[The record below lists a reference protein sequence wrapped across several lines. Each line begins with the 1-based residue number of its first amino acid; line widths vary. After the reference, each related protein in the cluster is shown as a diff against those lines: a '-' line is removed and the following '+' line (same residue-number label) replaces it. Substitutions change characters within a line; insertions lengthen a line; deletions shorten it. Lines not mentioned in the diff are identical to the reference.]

1 MPNRDRKPVNQ
12 SAPATR
18 QDRLHVQQ
26 SRTSVNH
33 LKTPAGTR
41 RKPVNQSHLNK

>member
-1 MPNRDRKPVNQ
+1 MPKPVREAVKQ

-18 QDRLHVQQ
+18 LPRTHVQQ
-26 SRTSVNH
+26 VPARIDH

-41 RKPVNQSHLNK
+41 REPVNQSHPKK